1 MKKKLKIALIIILA
15 LLGIFT
21 IVSYI
26 LWKEQT
32 LEVINRIIDFVNK
45 PLPIIGV
52 SIAIICLFVFKC
64 FVATRYGKKA
74 LNDFKEENDVLKG
87 QIDKLKKDIEH
98 YHELVNEHI
107 TSMDD
112 LVYIDRK
119 TLLKHLELSKNVK
132 DKELIKY
139 LKGEKLY
146 GEEEVDG

>member
-21 IVSYI
+21 MVSYI

-32 LEVINRIIDFVNK
+32 LEVIDKVIDFINK

-52 SIAIICLFVFKC
+52 SIAIICLFAFKC

-74 LNDFKEENDVLKG
+74 LNDFKEENNVLKG